1 MPGGSNKAPW
11 HQESPSDTLLQAAS
25 LSAFQPML
33 WDAPPAGGVRGGGGG
48 HRGCLC
54 PAGRAGGVDVHRSIP
69 LILQLRPT
77 LLPSYP
83 LVAVV
88 SLPSGSGAA
97 AGWWT
102 KHRRCITDS
111 HL

>member
-54 PAGRAGGVDVHRSIP
+54 PAGRAGGVDEHR
-69 LILQLRPT
+69 
-77 LLPSYP
+77 
-83 LVAVV
+83 
-88 SLPSGSGAA
+88 SLPSFS
-97 AGWWT
+97 
-102 KHRRCITDS
+102 RFVRPFS
-111 HL
+111 HPTP